1 MPRIQVVPLL
11 EIVRET
17 PTTMTYR
24 FRADLGGQ
32 PGQFLMVW
40 IPRYDELPMALS
52 YLGAVK
58 GITVRDYGDATHALA
73 AFTAGD
79 RIGIRGPYGNVFRL
93 EGQSVLAVGGGS
105 GMASMIAAIE
115 AFAQQGARVVTAVGA
130 KNAEELLFVERANGA
145 GEVHIATDDGS
156 RGFAGFAPALAEKLV
171 DREKFDQILTC
182 GPERMMK
189 AVVDLAKAHTI
200 PIQASLERY
209 MKCGIGICDACS
221 LDDRLVCMDGPIF
234 TAEQLEGFEEFGKFR
249 WAKRGPGVPAQDA
262 AGAVGPQASFGLA
275 RVG

>member
-79 RIGIRGPYGNVFRL
+79 RIGVRGPYGNVFRL
-93 EGQSVLAVGGGS
+93 EGKSVLAVGGGS

-115 AFAQQGARVVTAVGA
+115 AFSQQGARVVTAAGA
-130 KNAEELLFVERANGA
+130 KNPEELVC
-145 GEVHIATDDGS
+145 VDGS
-156 RGFAGFAPALAEKLV
+156 
-171 DREKFDQILTC
+171 
-182 GPERMMK
+182 
-189 AVVDLAKAHTI
+189 
-200 PIQASLERY
+200 
-209 MKCGIGICDACS
+209 
-221 LDDRLVCMDGPIF
+221 IF
-234 TAEQLEGFEEFGKFR
+234 TGEQLAGSEDFGNFR
-249 WAKRGPGVPAQDA
+249 RDKSGRRIPA
-262 AGAVGPQASFGLA
+262 
-275 RVG
+275 

>member
-52 YLGAVK
+52 YLGGVK

-79 RIGIRGPYGNVFRL
+79 RIGVRGPYGNVFRL
-93 EGQSVLAVGGGS
+93 ERQSVLAVGGGS
-105 GMASMIAAIE
+105 GLPSMIAASG
-115 AFAQQGARVVTAVGA
+115 AFSQQGARVLAAAGA
-130 KNAEELLFVERANGA
+130 NHAKELLFVERAKAA
-145 GEVHIATDDGS
+145 GEVA
-156 RGFAGFAPALAEKLV
+156 
-171 DREKFDQILTC
+171 
-182 GPERMMK
+182 
-189 AVVDLAKAHTI
+189 
-200 PIQASLERY
+200 
-209 MKCGIGICDACS
+209 
-221 LDDRLVCMDGPIF
+221 
-234 TAEQLEGFEEFGKFR
+234 
-249 WAKRGPGVPAQDA
+249 
-262 AGAVGPQASFGLA
+262 
-275 RVG
+275 

>member
-1 MPRIQVVPLL
+1 MPKFEVVPIL
-11 EIVRET
+11 ELVRET

-24 FRADLGGQ
+24 FRGDFGGQ

-52 YLGAVK
+52 YMGAVK
-58 GITVRDYGDATHALA
+58 GITVHDYGDATHAFA
-73 AFTAGD
+73 TFSAGD
-79 RIGIRGPYGNVFRL
+79 RIGVRGPYGNAFRL
-93 EGQSVLAVGGGS
+93 EGEKVFAVGGGS

-130 KNAEELLFVERANGA
+130 RTAAELLFVERANSA

-189 AVVDLAKAHTI
+189 AVVDLAKKRDI
-200 PIQASLERY
+200 PVQASVERY

-221 LDDRLVCMDGPIF
+221 LDDQLVCLDGPIF
-234 TAEQLEGFEEFGKFR
+234 TAEQLERFEEFGKFR
-249 WAKRGPGVPAQDA
+249 RDKSGRRVPA
-262 AGAVGPQASFGLA
+262 
-275 RVG
+275 

>member
-1 MPRIQVVPLL
+1 MRSSTSWRARAPCRSARRSFRRASRSSTRSRKKWRPSWRKRASTPYLRRSGSPMPRIQVVPLL

-58 GITVRDYGDATHALA
+58 GITVRDYGDATHVLA
-73 AFTAGD
+73 AFNAGD

-93 EGQSVLAVGGGS
+93 QGEKVLAVGGGS

-115 AFAQQGARVVTAVGA
+115 SFAQQGPRVVTAVGA
-130 KNAEELLFVERANGA
+130 KAANELLFVERANA
-145 GEVHIATDDGS
+145 SGEVHIATDDGS
-156 RGFAGFAPALAEKLV
+156 RGFTGCVPALAENV
-171 DREKFDQILTC
+171 VERGECEYVMYC

-189 AVVDLAKAHTI
+189 AVVDLA
-200 PIQASLERY
+200 R
-209 MKCGIGICDACS
+209 
-221 LDDRLVCMDGPIF
+221 
-234 TAEQLEGFEEFGKFR
+234 
-249 WAKRGPGVPAQDA
+249 KR
-262 AGAVGPQASFGLA
+262 
-275 RVG
+275 